1 MPGSA
6 GRAWREDMIEIIRVA
21 TREQIQTTAT
31 LAAEI
36 WQEHYTPIIGADQV
50 KYMIARFQGPEAITQ
65 QIDSGEL
72 VYFLIH
78 FAGNAE
84 GYFAIQLRP
93 NEVFLSKLYVRARMR
108 GRGLAARTLQFVK
121 AIAADNCLKRI
132 SLTVNKN
139 NKLALQA
146 YEKLGFANE
155 GPTVTN
161 IGGGFVMDDY
171 ILALNMTK

>member
-6 GRAWREDMIEIIRVA
+6 GRVWRADMIEIIRVA
-21 TREQIQTTAT
+21 TREQIQTTAA

-36 WQEHYTPIIGADQV
+36 WQEHYTPIIGAGQV
-50 KYMIARFQGPEAITQ
+50 QYMISRFQSPEAITS

-93 NEVFLSKLYVRARMR
+93 AEVFLSKLYVRARMR
-108 GRGLAARTLQFVK
+108 GRGLAVKTLQFVK
-121 AIAADNCLKRI
+121 AVAADNCLKRI

-139 NKLALQA
+139 NRLALRA
-146 YEKLGFANE
+146 YEKLGFASE
-155 GPTVTN
+155 SPTVTD